1 MEYDI
6 NKKTIVRDKAML
18 NVIWC
23 IMIAV
28 AVIYAAF
35 KGDISQLNNAILDA
49 PGEGV
54 TLCITMLG
62 IMCLW
67 MGIMEIADKSGL
79 VAKLALLMNPLLIR
93 LFPRIK
99 DNSNALE
106 LIAANFA
113 ANIFGLGWAATP
125 IGLKAMKALKEC
137 SNREDGVAS
146 DEMCTFLVI
155 NISSLQLIPITIIA
169 YRNQY
174 GSASP
179 TAIILPALIATSVS
193 TLTAIIFC
201 LCMNK
206 KSI

>member
-6 NKKTIVRDKAML
+6 NKKTIVRDEAML

-35 KGDISQLNNAILDA
+35 KGDISQLNNGILDA

-67 MGIMEIADKSGL
+67 MGIMEIAEKSGL
-79 VAKLALLMNPLLIR
+79 VAKLALLMNPLLVR

-99 DNSNALE
+99 DNRKALE

-125 IGLKAMKALKEC
+125 IGLKAMKELKEC

-206 KSI
+206 KSK